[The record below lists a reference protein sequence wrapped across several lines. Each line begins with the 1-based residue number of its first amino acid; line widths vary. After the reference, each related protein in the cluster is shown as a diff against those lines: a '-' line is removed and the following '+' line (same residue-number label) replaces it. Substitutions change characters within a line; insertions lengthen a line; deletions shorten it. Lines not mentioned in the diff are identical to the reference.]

1 MYEIAKNYI
10 YNFQLNLNAR
20 TTVMKVKVK
29 NKQLIKI
36 DQQSTGKCST
46 RFKNLNRGRVSYV
59 I

>member
-20 TTVMKVKVK
+20 TTIMRVKV

-36 DQQSTGKCST
+36 DQQSTGKCFTSALSLSQAWHS
-46 RFKNLNRGRVSYV
+46 F
-59 I
+59 